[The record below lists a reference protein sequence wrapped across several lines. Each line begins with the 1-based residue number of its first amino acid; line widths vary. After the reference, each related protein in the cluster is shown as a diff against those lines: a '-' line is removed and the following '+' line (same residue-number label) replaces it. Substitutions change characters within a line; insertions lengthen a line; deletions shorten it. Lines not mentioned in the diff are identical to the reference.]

1 MLPHKTPRG
10 KAALSRAKF
19 FEGIPYPYDHK
30 KRMVIP
36 EALRV
41 LRVKSTRNSCVLGD
55 IAQLGG
61 WTKKSVVE
69 RLEQRRKEKS
79 QKFHALKQKK
89 VQARA
94 QALKHKDVSKFNAE
108 LAKHGF

>member
-1 MLPHKTPRG
+1 MLSHKTPKG

-41 LRVKSTRNSCVLGD
+41 LRVKSTRNTCVLGD

-61 WTKKSVVE
+61 WTRKSVVE